1 MSDEASQAVAFQLA
15 YAAAVR
21 EYEEQQQQQFSGT
34 HLSSAAAA
42 TASLPFNFAVD
53 STEVQYLMSMEEQAS
68 MMLMERLGTDLSQAV
83 THNNNNNNNNIVN
96 NNNNNNNNPLQ
107 MNEVL
112 LQELIGL
119 AGGHPGTDE
128 AMTQQLLA
136 LLEQQK
142 QQESLAFENVSEP
155 PTLVSN
161 RLEKH
166 FFTVAQDGTYN

>member
-1 MSDEASQAVAFQLA
+1 MSDEASQAAAFQLA

-83 THNNNNNNNNIVN
+83 THNNNNNIV
-96 NNNNNNNNPLQ
+96 NNNNNNNPLQ

>member
-1 MSDEASQAVAFQLA
+1 MSDEASQAAAFQLA

-21 EYEEQQQQQFSGT
+21 EYEEQQQQQFGGNQ
-34 HLSSAAAA
+34 LSSAAAA

-53 STEVQYLMSMEEQAS
+53 SAEVQYLMSMEEQAS
-68 MMLMERLGTDLSQAV
+68 MMLMERLGTDRSQAV
-83 THNNNNNNNNIVN
+83 THNNNNNIV
-96 NNNNNNNNPLQ
+96 NNNNNNNPLQ

>member
-21 EYEEQQQQQFSGT
+21 EYEEQQQQEFSGT

-83 THNNNNNNNNIVN
+83 THNNNNNIV
-96 NNNNNNNNPLQ
+96 NNNNNNNPLQ

-166 FFTVAQDGTYN
+166 FFTVAQDGTYI

>member
-1 MSDEASQAVAFQLA
+1 MSDEASQVAAFQLA

-53 STEVQYLMSMEEQAS
+53 STEAQYLMSMEEQAS

-83 THNNNNNNNNIVN
+83 THNNNNIV
-96 NNNNNNNNPLQ
+96 NNNNNNPLQ

>member
-1 MSDEASQAVAFQLA
+1 MSDEASQVAAFQLA

-53 STEVQYLMSMEEQAS
+53 NTEVQYLMSMEEQAS

-83 THNNNNNNNNIVN
+83 THNNNNIV
-96 NNNNNNNNPLQ
+96 NNNNNNPLQ

>member
-83 THNNNNNNNNIVN
+83 THNNNNIV
-96 NNNNNNNNPLQ
+96 NNNNNNPLQ

-166 FFTVAQDGTYN
+166 FFTVAQDGTYI